1 MKKLILLF
9 ALAVTITACEQENT
23 SPEDALV
30 GTFQCREGYSQ
41 IYVTNGVENRKAGTI
56 EDKTVSITKSGREEG
71 ELLYSTNKR
80 VYLKNGVVSGEVHK
94 QPVQGTYTYDGK
106 TLELRFQHNPV
117 SNGMYMKFYS
127 YAYINR

>member
-41 IYVTNGVENRKAGTI
+41 IFVTNGVESRSAGTI
-56 EDKTVSITKSGREEG
+56 EDKSVAITKSGREDG
-71 ELLYSTNKR
+71 ELLYSTDKR
-80 VYLKNGVVSGEVHK
+80 VYLKNGTVYGEVHK
-94 QPVQGTYTYDGK
+94 KPIQGTYTYDGK

-117 SNGMYMKFYS
+117 NNGMYMKFYS